1 MIPVFNCSQYLPETL
16 ESVLNQNIPEE
27 HMQIEVIDDASTD
40 TDVREIVDR
49 IGKGRV
55 KYFRQKDNVGSLL
68 NFTTCIDR
76 SEGKLVH
83 LLHGDDRI
91 NPGFYERMGNLF
103 LQYPEAGAALCR
115 FQYINQAGEKQYL
128 QNPESDKEG
137 ILENWL
143 PRIAVRNLSQ
153 YAATVV
159 RRDVYEKLGGFYGVT
174 YGEDWE
180 MWVRIAKYY
189 PVAYTPEILAEYRKH
204 DTSIS
209 SNKFLTGQNS
219 ADMLRVMEL
228 IQNLLPVEHKEEV
241 LKKSK
246 KFYAHYGLRVAD
258 QVWHSLQNK
267 EGVRAQI
274 KYALGM
280 HIDPKLLWKTAKI
293 YLKMTLNIS

>member
-219 ADMLRVMEL
+219 ADMLRVMDL